1 MKRRTWNNTTCRFFW
16 HELKHHQQNLR
27 FNGPKCPGT
36 PIKQCEKKEWQKT
49 SARYVHR
56 YGGFMAGSWKF
67 LICRNLFGDPFFGVN
82 MWPTPV
88 TYWGCRKNET
98 LNFWC
103 AKLVDLSPTQPT
115 VVSSHQWTQQSAYAQ
130 CGCWHEQSTQW
141 TVSSQHDGTKQLG
154 HVIQLGHAIL
164 RYWYHLKK
172 TM

>member
-1 MKRRTWNNTTCRFFW
+1 MGLSALGRLLN
-16 HELKHHQQNLR
+16 
-27 FNGPKCPGT
+27 
-36 PIKQCEKKEWQKT
+36 
-49 SARYVHR
+49 SARKRSGKNISKIRAQIWWV
-56 YGGFMAGSWKF
+56 YGRQLEVPDLSES
-67 LICRNLFGDPFFGVN
+67 FGDPFFGVN

-172 TM
+172 KQCKNIELWPHASNRM